1 MHKFNKLNKLPKELL
16 FKILSYT
23 YEIQDKSMLEDIRN
37 FHKSRQIIDEIY
49 VEAANNH
56 KWTWSQIAVHA
67 GLSYMTVVKLGE
79 RQTKYPRHMTI
90 YKLAKSVGWKL
101 MVVNEVTKGKAVSK
115 PKLVAVG

>member
-1 MHKFNKLNKLPKELL
+1 MSEERKPKIG
-16 FKILSYT
+16 KPILKVVHA
-23 YEIQDKSMLEDIRN
+23 EQDKMSPDETEYFTAL
-37 FHKSRQIIDEIY
+37 HKIIDEIY